1 MNLCVFKGNISR
13 DITLTFA
20 QGSGMGIAKFGI
32 AVSRMK
38 KDDPSDFFNCTAFG
52 KTAELIAE
60 RLSKG
65 SPILITGHLQTGSYT
80 NKSDIKVYTT
90 DVIVDKFDFVGG
102 KKEDGQESTYEKQEV
117 KEVEE
122 VDEDCIPF

>member
-1 MNLCVFKGNISR
+1 MNITILKGNICK

-20 QGSGMGIAKFGI
+20 QGSGTGIAKFSV

-80 NKSDIKVYTT
+80 NKSDVKVYTT

-102 KKEDGQESTYEKQEV
+102 KKEDGQETSTNNRNEV
-117 KEVEE
+117 SEVE
-122 VDEDCIPF
+122 DLSDIPF